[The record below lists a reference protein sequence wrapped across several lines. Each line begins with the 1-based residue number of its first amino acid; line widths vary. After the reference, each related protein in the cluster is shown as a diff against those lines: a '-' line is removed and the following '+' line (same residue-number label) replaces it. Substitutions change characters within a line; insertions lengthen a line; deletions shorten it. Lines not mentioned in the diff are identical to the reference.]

1 MLRKAQTVI
10 TGGLGNQLFQIA
22 RGLYSSKDDSTS
34 IDLSLGIPRLNPD
47 GDPEICSYLSDS
59 IFIDSNM
66 RKDHV
71 GNRIFNF
78 ALRVGVDSVKGRYRS
93 AFIPCVE
100 LFCLMAFFLL
110 RGKLRRFY
118 ISRGIGF
125 DSRQIYGA
133 VLPVGYF
140 QSYRW
145 LENDDVLEKLRKLSV
160 KKVGNDLQE
169 LQRLA
174 PSAKPLIVHCR
185 FGDYKSESN
194 FGIPDISYYENAL
207 NYMFANFSFTD
218 IWVFSDEIELA
229 KEKIPEK
236 YREHVRWIENVD
248 NSSAASLDAMRL
260 GYGYVIANSTF
271 SWWGAMLSANAEAP
285 VVAPKKWFRNAP
297 DPVDLI
303 PDSWIRFDP
312 W

>member
-1 MLRKAQTVI
+1 MSRRVRTVI

-22 RGLYSSKDDSTS
+22 RSFYSSKSDSIS
-34 IDLSLGIPRLNPD
+34 IDLSLGNPRLNPD
-47 GDPEICSYLSDS
+47 GNPEICSYFNNS
-59 IFIDSNM
+59 IIIDSNA

-71 GNRIFNF
+71 GNKVFNF
-78 ALRVGVDSVKGRYRS
+78 ALRVGIGSVTRRYQS
-93 AFIPCVE
+93 LLIPCIE
-100 LFCLMAFFLL
+100 LFCSITLFVLK
-110 RGKLRRFY
+110 GKLRRFY

-125 DSRQIYGA
+125 DTRQIHGS

-140 QSYRW
+140 QTYRW
-145 LENDDVLEKLRKLSV
+145 LENVDVLENLRKLSV

-169 LQRLA
+169 LIRLSQ
-174 PSAKPLIVHCR
+174 SAKPLIVHCR

-194 FGIPDISYYENAL
+194 FGIPDRIYYENAL
-207 NYMFANFSFTD
+207 SYMFANFNFTD
-218 IWVFSDEIELA
+218 IWVFSDEINLA
-229 KEKIPEK
+229 KEKIPDK
-236 YREHVRWIENVD
+236 YLDRVRWIENVD
-248 NSSAASLDAMRL
+248 NSSASSLDAMRL
-260 GYGYVIANSTF
+260 GHGYVIANSTF
-271 SWWGAMLSANAEAP
+271 SWWGAMLTANAAAP

>member
-1 MLRKAQTVI
+1 MPRTARTVI
-10 TGGLGNQLFQIA
+10 TGGLGNQLFQVA
-22 RGLYSSKDDSTS
+22 RSLYASNNNSVS

-47 GDPEICSYLSDS
+47 GNPEICSYLNDS
-59 IFIDSNM
+59 IFIDLSE

-71 GNRIFNF
+71 GNKVFNF
-78 ALRVGVDSVKGRYRS
+78 ALRVGISSAKRRYS
-93 AFIPCVE
+93 GVLIPCVE
-100 LFCLMAFFLL
+100 LFCSLANFVL

-125 DSRQIYGA
+125 DSRQIYGNA
-133 VLPVGYF
+133 LPVGYF
-140 QSYRW
+140 QTYRW
-145 LENDDVLEKLRKLSV
+145 LENVDVLGNLREL
-160 KKVGNDLQE
+160 KVRKAGNDLQE
-169 LQRLA
+169 LESLA
-174 PSAKPLIVHCR
+174 QSAKPLIVHCR
-185 FGDYKSESN
+185 FGDYKTESN
-194 FGIPDISYYENAL
+194 FGIPDRNYYKNAL
-207 NYMFANFSFTD
+207 NYMFENFSFTD

-229 KEKIPEK
+229 KEKIPEI
-236 YREHVRWIENVD
+236 YLDRVRWIENVD

-260 GYGYVIANSTF
+260 GHGYVIANSTF
-271 SWWGAMLSANAEAP
+271 SWWGAMLSVNTEAP

>member
-1 MLRKAQTVI
+1 MRRRARTVI

-22 RGLYSSKDDSTS
+22 RGLYSSKSDSIS
-34 IDLSLGIPRLNPD
+34 IDLSLGVPRLNSD
-47 GDPEICSYLSDS
+47 RNPEICSYLSDS
-59 IFIDSNM
+59 IFIDSNVK
-66 RKDHV
+66 KDRV
-71 GNRIFNF
+71 GNRIFNL
-78 ALRVGVDSVKGRYRS
+78 ALRFGIGSVKSRYRS

-100 LFCLMAFFLL
+100 LLCSITFLVL

-125 DSRQIYGA
+125 DSRQMFGN
-133 VLPVGYF
+133 VLSIGYF

-145 LENDDVLEKLRKLSV
+145 LENNDVLQKLRKLSV

-169 LQRLA
+169 LLRLA
-174 PSAKPLIVHCR
+174 PSAKPLVVHCR
-185 FGDYKSESN
+185 FGDYKTESS
-194 FGIPDISYYENAL
+194 FGIPDKSYYENAL
-207 NYMFANFSFTD
+207 NYMFANFSFND
-218 IWVFSDEIELA
+218 IWVFSDEIDLA

-236 YREHVRWIENVD
+236 YVGRVRWIENVD

-260 GYGYVIANSTF
+260 GHGYVIANSTF
-271 SWWGAMLSANAEAP
+271 SWWAAMLSANAKAP
-285 VVAPKKWFRNAP
+285 VIAPKKWFKNGP

-303 PDSWIRFDP
+303 PDSWIRFEP